1 MGRRRKILTQA
12 RKNELSKTFG
22 GNIFLCLLYMG
33 CALIVFL
40 PCIIVAF
47 INIGENV
54 LSPILFIAAIVAL
67 GFLVYYTYIL
77 IKLIKEKNTREQK
90 EHEYIEK
97 LKQSN
102 IEDIDKMNGGD
113 FEKYTAIL
121 LKELGYSASATKLSG
136 DFGVDVIAEKDGKEV
151 IIQTKR
157 YSKKVSI
164 SAVQEI
170 AAAKEYYNVPD
181 AWLITNNYFTKA
193 AYELAI
199 ANDITLI
206 DRDKLMNLIISSQK

>member
-77 IKLIKEKNTREQK
+77 IKLIKEKNTR
-90 EHEYIEK
+90 
-97 LKQSN
+97 
-102 IEDIDKMNGGD
+102 
-113 FEKYTAIL
+113 
-121 LKELGYSASATKLSG
+121 
-136 DFGVDVIAEKDGKEV
+136 
-151 IIQTKR
+151 
-157 YSKKVSI
+157 
-164 SAVQEI
+164 
-170 AAAKEYYNVPD
+170 
-181 AWLITNNYFTKA
+181 
-193 AYELAI
+193 
-199 ANDITLI
+199 
-206 DRDKLMNLIISSQK
+206 

>member
-181 AWLITNNYFTKA
+181 ARLITNNYFTKA